1 MGLLPLLI
9 LELGLRWLGPAPK
22 PLEDDPIFETEDV
35 GSFFRASQK
44 HWEIDPSRLEF
55 FRPDQ
60 FLNKKPDR
68 LRRIFVLG
76 GSTVQGRPYETET
89 AFSTWLRLRLQTA
102 DPIHD
107 YEVVNCGGVSYASY
121 RLAIV
126 LREVLQHQPDAIV
139 LYTGHNEFLEER
151 SYQTLR
157 KPRPLVDG
165 IVNRSRLLQT
175 LARSM
180 RHAPTQ
186 RLSSEVQTRLDQPDG
201 MSLYVRDD
209 EWRDAVVTHFEW
221 NLRRMIAACASA
233 NVPLLLCRP
242 VSELV
247 DTAPFK
253 IAPTQ
258 LAAEDQPSFETS
270 YRIALDAKLDPA
282 TRIEACESCLAI
294 DPHHAGAH
302 YITGRLRLVQGKI
315 DLARE
320 HLLAA
325 RDHDV
330 CPLRATTKLLHRLDA
345 VAIETQTP
353 LIQFDGDFDQQHI
366 AGDPIPD
373 GLPDPSRFVDHI
385 HPTIAMHQEIGVIV
399 GDELLRLWQIEPTP
413 DAESEFQ
420 SAAAAQMQTLDETY
434 FARGKQRLA
443 GLMNWA
449 SGRAAALRAGET
461 TSSLQPE

>member
-1 MGLLPLLI
+1 M
-9 LELGLRWLGPAPK
+9 RWLGPAPQ
-22 PLEDDPIFETEDV
+22 PLEVDPIFETGDV
-35 GSFFRASQK
+35 GTFFSSSDT
-44 HWEIDPSRLEF
+44 HWEIDSARLEF
-55 FRPDQ
+55 FRPDR
-60 FLNKKPDR
+60 FLKNKPDR
-68 LRRIFVLG
+68 SRRIFVLG

-165 IVNRSRLLQT
+165 IVSRSRLLQT
-175 LARSM
+175 LARSV
-180 RHAPTQ
+180 RQAPTQ

-201 MSLYVRDD
+201 LSLYVRDD
-209 EWRDAVVTHFEW
+209 EWRDGVVTHFES

-233 NVPLLLCRP
+233 DVPLLLCRP

-253 IAPTQ
+253 IKPAELEP
-258 LAAEDQPSFETS
+258 EDQQSFETS

-282 TRIEACESCLAI
+282 SRIQACEACLEI

-302 YITGRLRLVQGKI
+302 YVAGGLWLIQGKT

-330 CPLRATTKLLHRLDA
+330 CPLRATTELLQRLAA

-353 LIQFDGDFDQQHI
+353 LIPFDDVFDQQHV
-366 AGDPIPD
+366 AGDARPD
-373 GLPDPSRFVDHI
+373 GIPDPSRFVDHI
-385 HPTIAMHQEIGVIV
+385 HPTIAMHQEIGFMI
-399 GDELLRLWQIEPTP
+399 GDELIRLWRIEVSPN
-413 DAESEFQ
+413 AETEFQ
-420 SAAAAQMQTLDETY
+420 SAAAAHMQTLDETY

-449 SGRAAALRAGET
+449 SGRAAELSTVET
-461 TSSLQPE
+461 PSSSQPE